1 MRRIRVFR
9 NRESLCIKDLLSIFS
24 TIEFN
29 EHQGFMFNRRT
40 PLRLLKSRK
49 FLYTVA
55 GLVGGFLLLDNVML
69 PWYVNHGDTQSV
81 PKVTNLSLEVAKAT
95 LDSAGLHPVE
105 AETRPDPRAPQGTV
119 VSQNP
124 QPDAVV
130 KQGRRIYLTISGG
143 EALVNVPPLRG
154 RSTRDA
160 KFTLERS
167 GLRLGRVGYA
177 TSEQYPENTIVEQS
191 VPAGSKV
198 AKGSAVNIVVSRG
211 RVLQQITVPDFLGKT
226 LSEAER
232 LIVHQGLKLGNIT
245 YQASFDLI
253 PNTVVDQF
261 PRPGDQVPEGQAID
275 LFVVKSG
282 RPKEEIES
290 PNK

>member
-1 MRRIRVFR
+1 MLRRLDPR
-9 NRESLCIKDLLSIFS
+9 
-24 TIEFN
+24 
-29 EHQGFMFNRRT
+29 
-40 PLRLLKSRK
+40 RLLKNKK
-49 FLYTVA
+49 FLYTLA
-55 GLVGGFLLLDNVML
+55 ALIGGFLLLDHVIL
-69 PWYVNHGDTQSV
+69 PWYVNHGDTLAV
-81 PKVTNLSLEVAKAT
+81 PNVTDLPLELARAK
-95 LDSAGLHPVE
+95 LDSAGLQPIE

-154 RSTRDA
+154 RSMRDA
-160 KFTLERS
+160 RFTLERN
-167 GLRLGRVGYA
+167 GLRLGTVGYA

-191 VPAGSKV
+191 IASGKRVT
-198 AKGSAVNIVVSRG
+198 KGSSVNIVVSRG
-211 RVLQQITVPDFLGKT
+211 RMLQQIAVPDFLGKT
-226 LSEAER
+226 LTEAER
-232 LIVHQGLKLGNIT
+232 MIVQQGLKLGNIT

-253 PNTVVDQF
+253 PNTIVDQF

-282 RPKEEIES
+282 KPKEEIES
-290 PNK
+290 PKK